1 MNAPGTTAGSAPA
14 TSPHRPELWWTVQ
27 NAAVVTGR
35 NMRHFLRQPQLLVF
49 STIQPIM
56 FVLLFV
62 YVFSGAIEK
71 SLPAGL
77 EYVDYLIP
85 GILIQATSF
94 RASQTAVGLAED
106 LDRGVVDRFRSMPV
120 ARSAVLLGR
129 TLADLVRTLLVTLLM
144 IGVGYL
150 VGFNFSAGFLDALG
164 TIAVVCFFG
173 FAMSW
178 IFAFVGLVVKGAETA
193 QSAGF
198 VAMFPLVFA
207 SSIFVPVSTMPDW
220 LQAFADHSPVTY
232 TVNAAR
238 ALAIGGDVAEPL
250 LYTAL
255 WLGGI
260 LAVFVPLCV
269 WRYRKMS

>member
-1 MNAPGTTAGSAPA
+1 MSAPSA
-14 TSPHRPELWWTVQ
+14 TANRPEFVWAIQ

-35 NMRHFLRQPQLLVF
+35 NLRHFLRQPQLLVF

-77 EYVDYLIP
+77 SYVDYLIP
-85 GILIQATSF
+85 GILIQATAF

-106 LDRGVVDRFRSMPV
+106 LERGVVDRFRSMPI
-120 ARSAVLLGR
+120 ARSAVLMGR

-150 VGFNFSAGFLDALG
+150 VGFNFSAGFVDALG
-164 TIAVVCFFG
+164 AIAVVCLFG
-173 FAMSW
+173 LAMSW
-178 IFAFVGLVVKGAETA
+178 IFAFVGLTVKGAETA

-198 VAMFPLVFA
+198 VALFPLVFA
-207 SSIFVPVSTMPDW
+207 SSIFVPVATMPDW
-220 LQAFADHSPVTY
+220 LQVFADHSPVTY

-238 ALAIGGDVAEPL
+238 ALAIGGDIGEPL
-250 LYTAL
+250 LYSCL

>member
-1 MNAPGTTAGSAPA
+1 MSAPGTTAGSAPA

-35 NMRHFLRQPQLLVF
+35 NLRHFLRQPQLLVF

-71 SLPAGL
+71 SLPPGL
-77 EYVDYLIP
+77 DYVDYLIP
-85 GILIQATSF
+85 GILIQATAF
-94 RASQTAVGLAED
+94 RSSQTAVGLAED
-106 LDRGVVDRFRSMPV
+106 LARGVVDRFRSMPI
-120 ARSAVLLGR
+120 ARSAVLMGR
-129 TLADLVRTLLVTLLM
+129 TIADLVRTLLVTLLM

-150 VGFNFSAGFLDALG
+150 VGFNFSTSFIDALG
-164 TIAVVCFFG
+164 AILVVCLFG
-173 FAMSW
+173 LAMSW

-232 TVNAAR
+232 TVNATR

-255 WLGGI
+255 WLGGM